1 MLRFGLKGK
10 LTPRFIGPFRILQR
24 VGPVAYKVDL
34 PPQLAKVHDLFHVSL
49 LRKANVDPAQIL
61 PQVPVEVK
69 EDLTLELRPIRILDQ
84 EVKELQRKTIP
95 IIIILWRNA
104 QIEEETWDREV
115 EMSKRYPNL
124 IELPDMDY
132 ETS

>member
-1 MLRFGLKGK
+1 
-10 LTPRFIGPFRILQR
+10 
-24 VGPVAYKVDL
+24 
-34 PPQLAKVHDLFHVSL
+34 
-49 LRKANVDPAQIL
+49 
-61 PQVPVEVK
+61 
-69 EDLTLELRPIRILDQ
+69 LRPIRILDQ